1 LTATAQGRPPR
12 AARFAVALCFILSGA
27 LFASWVTRI
36 PAVETALGM
45 SHATLGLV
53 LLASSFGALLAM
65 PLTGVCI
72 SRFGSRATTQVA
84 VVLYAVS
91 LPGLA
96 LAQSPVQLAIAL
108 FVLGAFYG
116 GLDVAMNAQAVAVE
130 RAYGRP
136 IMGSFHALFSLGGLA
151 GAAAGGLVVEAGIS
165 PLRHFTGAVLTVG
178 LFTVVVAVPRLLA
191 GEPKAAECTARRN
204 GFRLPPSSLLV
215 IGVIAFCAM
224 MSEGSVADWGAIFLH
239 REIGTAAGG
248 FAAFSITMA
257 LARFFGDHFAARL
270 GTVRLVRLGGSI
282 AAAGLALALAVGHT
296 ALALVGF
303 AAMGL
308 GLAPIIPL
316 IFSAAGRTP
325 GMEAGPALA
334 VTTTIGYSG
343 FLLGPPL
350 IGFIAQAYGLRPA
363 LGIIV
368 AMCLAVALL
377 ARFAEPKEAAK

>member
-1 LTATAQGRPPR
+1 LGTAASPPR
-12 AARFAVALCFILSGA
+12 AARLAVALCFILSGA

-53 LLASSFGALLAM
+53 LLASSVGALLAM
-65 PLTGVCI
+65 PLTGACI
-72 SRFGSRATTQVA
+72 ASFGSRPVAQAT
-84 VVLYAVS
+84 VVLYCLS
-91 LPGLA
+91 LPWLA
-96 LAQSPVQLAIAL
+96 VARSPFQLAAAL
-108 FVLGAFYG
+108 FTLGAFYG

-151 GAAAGGLVVEAGIS
+151 GAAMGGLVVEAGIS
-165 PLRHFTGAVLTVG
+165 PLRHFTGAVLTLG
-178 LFTVVVAVPRLLA
+178 LFTVLVAVPRLLA
-191 GEPKAAECTARRN
+191 SEREPAARGG
-204 GFRLPPSSLLV
+204 GFRLPPRSLLV
-215 IGVIAFCAM
+215 IGAIAFCAM

-239 REIGTAAGG
+239 REVGTDEGSAAGG

-257 LARFFGDHFAARL
+257 LARFFGDRFAARL
-270 GTVRLVRLGGSI
+270 GTVRLVRLGGAI

-296 ALALVGF
+296 AVALAGF
-303 AAMGL
+303 AAMGI

-350 IGFIAQAYGLRPA
+350 IGFVAQAYGLRAA
-363 LGIIV
+363 LGIVVI
-368 AMCLAVALL
+368 MCLAVALL
-377 ARFAEPKEAAK
+377 APAAEPKDGRNG

>member
-1 LTATAQGRPPR
+1 MTATPR
-12 AARFAVALCFILSGA
+12 AARFAVALCFFLAGA

-53 LLASSFGALLAM
+53 LLTSSIGALIAM
-65 PLTGVCI
+65 PLTGACI
-72 SRFGSRATTQVA
+72 ARFGSRAIAQAT
-84 VVLYAVS
+84 VVLYCAS

-96 LAQSPVQLAIAL
+96 LAQSPFQLAIAL
-108 FVLGAFYG
+108 FILGAFYG

-130 RAYGRP
+130 RSYGRP

-151 GAAAGGLVVEAGIS
+151 GAAVGGLVVEAGIS
-165 PLRHFTGAVLTVG
+165 PLRHFTGAVLTLG
-178 LFTVVVAVPRLLA
+178 LLTVIWAVPRLLPSQPEA
-191 GEPKAAECTARRN
+191 VESTARS
-204 GFRLPPSSLLV
+204 GFRLPPKSLLV

-239 REIGTAAGG
+239 REIGTDEGTAAGG

-270 GTVRLVRLGGSI
+270 GTARLVRLGGAI
-282 AAAGLALALAVGHT
+282 AAAGLALALADGRPAVV
-296 ALALVGF
+296 LFGF
-303 AAMGL
+303 AAMGI

-350 IGFIAQAYGLRPA
+350 IGFVAQAYGLRPA

-368 AMCLAVALL
+368 VMCLAVALL
-377 ARFAEPKEAAK
+377 APFADPRDG